1 MAVVVAKEDV
11 KGIINLSKEENLEAV
26 AVAEVT
32 NNECLRMYW
41 RGKEIVN
48 LKRSFFDT
56 IGAKQVTNVKVKLP
70 GEYHLAV
77 GDINVKEEWI
87 KNLSKLN
94 VASQKG
100 LVERFDSTIGSG
112 TVLMPYGGKY
122 SATEQEA
129 MVAKIP
135 VLNGVSEEATIMSYG
150 FNPDLGVWSPYHMA
164 YYSIIE
170 AVTKLA
176 AVGGDYRKVRLTL
189 QEYFEK
195 LGKNPERWGKPFA
208 ALLGAY
214 QAQVD
219 LGIPAIG
226 GKDSMSGSFGNLD
239 VPPTLVAFAV
249 GI

>member
-1 MAVVVAKEDV
+1 
-11 KGIINLSKEENLEAV
+11 
-26 AVAEVT
+26 
-32 NNECLRMYW
+32 MYW

-48 LKRSFFDT
+48 LKRSFLDT
-56 IGAKQVTNVKVKLP
+56 NGARQVTNVEVKLP
-70 GEYHLAV
+70 GEYPLAV
-77 GDINVKEEWI
+77 GDVDVKEEWI
-87 KNLSKLN
+87 NNLKKLN

-100 LVERFDSTIGSG
+100 LVERFDSTIGGG
-112 TVLMPYGGKY
+112 TVLMPFGGKD
-122 SATEQEA
+122 ATTEQEA

-135 VLNGVSEEATIMSYG
+135 VLNGESKDATIMSYG

-176 AVGGDYRKVRLTL
+176 AVGGDYRKARLTL

-195 LGKNPERWGKPFA
+195 LGKKPERWGKPFA

-214 QAQVD
+214 QAQMD

-226 GKDSMSGSFGNLD
+226 GKDSMSGSFGEYRCSSNISS
-239 VPPTLVAFAV
+239 FCSWS
-249 GI
+249 